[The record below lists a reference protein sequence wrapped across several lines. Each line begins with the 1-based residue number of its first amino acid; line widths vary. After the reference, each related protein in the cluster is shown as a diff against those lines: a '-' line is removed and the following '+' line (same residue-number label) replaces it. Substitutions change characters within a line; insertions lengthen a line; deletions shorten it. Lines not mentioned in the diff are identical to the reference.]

1 VLNSLLILAV
11 DTGATLLGVAAIVSA
26 IGGIA
31 STIMALR
38 KSRDEEHEQCLERLR
53 QTRSE
58 SEAIAMELHDL
69 KVHGGQRGYAS

>member
-26 IGGIA
+26 VGGIA

-38 KSRDEEHEQCLERLR
+38 KSRDEEHLECLKQLKA
-53 QTRSE
+53 TRSE
-58 SEAIAMELHDL
+58 SEAMAKELHDL
-69 KVHGGQRGYAS
+69 KVHGGQRGYAR

>member
-1 VLNSLLILAV
+1 VPNSLLILAV

-26 IGGIA
+26 VGGIA

-69 KVHGGQRGYAS
+69 KVHSGQRGYAR